1 MLSVCLYQRAQGL
14 KSTRTASLTAQH
26 VVIRVVCDRV
36 DVRRRL
42 GAPLALV
49 GSDHR
54 GGVDGQ
60 PLVWI
65 HRHTEESGV
74 GLRKEERARSEPKL
88 WCITC
93 SAPLDSFRM
102 AEEQQRRQKP

>member
-1 MLSVCLYQRAQGL
+1 MLSVCLYRQAQRL
-14 KSTRTASLTAQH
+14 KSTQAASLTAQH
-26 VVIRVVCDRV
+26 VVIRVVCDGV

-49 GSDHR
+49 GSDHG

-65 HRHTEESGV
+65 HRHTEESRV
-74 GLRKEERARSEPKL
+74 GLREEERTQYEPKL

-93 SAPLDSFRM
+93 SAPLDSVI
-102 AEEQQRRQKP
+102 

>member
-1 MLSVCLYQRAQGL
+1 MCVFTSRLGGFNVLG
-14 KSTRTASLTAQH
+14 TASLTAQH
-26 VVIRVVCDRV
+26 VVIRVVCDGV

-49 GSDHR
+49 GGDHG

-74 GLRKEERARSEPKL
+74 GLRKEER
-88 WCITC
+88 I
-93 SAPLDSFRM
+93 
-102 AEEQQRRQKP
+102 